1 MANPYRKTAKL
12 RNKQADAMEEGV
24 INPSSFGGT
33 SESGKVEAGDSKMF
47 DSEGTVNAYDKKDAL
62 QQIAHLL
69 QNVVKDTPAPITAL
83 KKESS
88 ISKEAK
94 REAILA
100 AFKDPTGEG
109 FAMIGNELLAP
120 IKEIVDYE
128 SWARKL
134 LRVRPLAQGELFR
147 ITKDVAYQTISWVV
161 GQDGQTPE
169 SRVYGKYTIPPEFK
183 ITAFPSID
191 IADIYQMQYD
201 GLDRAQDLARQDI
214 ERKEDQALV
223 SALDNAA
230 TTFNDVTN
238 FSSLG
243 ITAFEDMRYQVE
255 QHRLV
260 VDKFLINRQ
269 ELSDIVT
276 TMSGLVDPVTER
288 ELILAG
294 YIGNILNAQIITSA
308 GTGVFEVVPAGTV
321 YAVPAPEY
329 LGDMGIRVDL
339 FSEPFNQYANQLT
352 VKGWAFMEILG
363 IGLPNS
369 RSISKGLKA

>member
-1 MANPYRKTAKL
+1 MANNPYRKTAKL
-12 RNKQADAMEEGV
+12 QPKVAMEDY
-24 INPSSFGGT
+24 NPKAFGGT
-33 SESGKVEAGDSKMF
+33 TDTSGSVAGDTGIF
-47 DSEGTVNAYDKKDAL
+47 DNKGELNAYDKKDAL
-62 QQIAHLL
+62 KQIAYLL
-69 QNVVKDTPAPITAL
+69 QDVVKSEPAPTKSL

-88 ISKEAK
+88 VSKEAK

-109 FAMIGNELLAP
+109 FAMVGAELLAP
-120 IKEIVDYE
+120 IKELVDYE
-128 SWARKL
+128 SWTRKL

-147 ITKDVAYQTISWVV
+147 ITKDVAYQTIAWVV

-214 ERKEDQALV
+214 ERKEDQALI
-223 SALDNAA
+223 SALDNAS

-243 ITAFEDMRYQVE
+243 LTAFEDIRYQVE

-276 TMSGLVDPVTER
+276 TMSAAVDPVTER

-294 YIGNILNAQIITSA
+294 YIGNILNSQIITSA
-308 GTGVFEVVPAGTV
+308 GTGVFEVVPAGSV

-369 RSISKGLKA
+369 RAVAKGVKA

>member
-24 INPSSFGGT
+24 LNPSSFGGK
-33 SESGKVEAGDSKMF
+33 SESGQIEAGDSKMF
-47 DSEGTVNAYDKKDAL
+47 DSKGTINAYDRKDAL

-69 QNVVKDTPAPITAL
+69 QNVVKETPAPITAL

-223 SALDNAA
+223 SALDNAS

-243 ITAFEDMRYQVE
+243 ITAFEDIRYQVE

-369 RSISKGLKA
+369 KSIAKGLKA